1 MWPVLLWGPNVEVGV
16 FCRFDALAVRR
27 RATRQSASGVGGGE
41 GGGQKPTGNP
51 WRLRL
56 AVALSYRIN
65 ESPSTGRA
73 CLEFGVTDTSNGGV
87 PPLDRD
93 VLVY

>member
-1 MWPVLLWGPNVEVGV
+1 MHWPSGDVPHVRALLELGAGKG
-16 FCRFDALAVRR
+16 RFR
-27 RATRQSASGVGGGE
+27 
-41 GGGQKPTGNP
+41 KPLGNP

-56 AVALSYRIN
+56 AVALSYKIY